1 MDWHGWLCAD
11 LEELQAVLA
20 QVQGA
25 EVEGLS
31 DLILGSRRTFVVGQ
45 GRSGLLMR
53 MFALRLMQLGL
64 TVHVVGD
71 VTTPAIGAGDLLVAC
86 SGSGE
91 TAGVLTPAR
100 RAKQLGAK
108 VAAVVAQSGS
118 SLSRLADHT
127 LLVPGETPKV
137 SMAQRSKL
145 PLATVLEQAMLV
157 VLDCVIARL
166 GERLGQTN
174 EHMMTRHANL
184 E

>member
-1 MDWHGWLCAD
+1 MDWNGWLRTD
-11 LEELQAVLA
+11 LEELQGVLSR
-20 QVQGA
+20 VQGT
-25 EVEGLS
+25 EVEGLC
-31 DLILGSRRTFVVGQ
+31 DLILAARRIFVVGQ

-91 TAGVLTPAR
+91 TAGALTPAR
-100 RAKQLGAK
+100 KARQLGAK
-108 VAAVVAQSGS
+108 VAAVVSRSGS
-118 SLSRLADHT
+118 TLSQLAEHT

-137 SMAQRSKL
+137 SMEQKSKL
-145 PLATVLEQAMLV
+145 PLATILEQAMLI

-166 GERLGQTN
+166 AERLGQSN
-174 EHMMTRHANL
+174 ESMMTRHANL